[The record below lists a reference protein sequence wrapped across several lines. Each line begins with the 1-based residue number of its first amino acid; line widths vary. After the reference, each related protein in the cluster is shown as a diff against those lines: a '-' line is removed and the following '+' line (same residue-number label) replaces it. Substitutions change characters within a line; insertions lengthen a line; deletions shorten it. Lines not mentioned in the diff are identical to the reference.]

1 MATQKN
7 KDRKSNL
14 DLIGSMLQE
23 RAVKWS
29 HRYEYD
35 YFIFEIRNVEIH
47 VSHNV
52 IKIIKEKET
61 ISFLDNRFDE
71 VLDQLKKPLNLTAG

>member
-1 MATQKN
+1 MPTQKN

-23 RAVKWS
+23 KNIRWS

-35 YFIFEIRNVEIH
+35 YFIFEIRDVEIH

-61 ISFLDNRFDE
+61 IFFLDDRFDE
-71 VLDQLKKPLNLTAG
+71 VLDQLKEVS